1 MKAVNDFTFTL
12 KIRAVTALLS
22 VEFSFKNF
30 FACFI
35 PSVMMMKMRFM
46 SEKRFVLIEKRLANG
61 LQMELGNL
69 INGDKRSCKWG
80 NRGVDLEY

>member
-1 MKAVNDFTFTL
+1 
-12 KIRAVTALLS
+12 
-22 VEFSFKNF
+22 
-30 FACFI
+30 
-35 PSVMMMKMRFM
+35 M